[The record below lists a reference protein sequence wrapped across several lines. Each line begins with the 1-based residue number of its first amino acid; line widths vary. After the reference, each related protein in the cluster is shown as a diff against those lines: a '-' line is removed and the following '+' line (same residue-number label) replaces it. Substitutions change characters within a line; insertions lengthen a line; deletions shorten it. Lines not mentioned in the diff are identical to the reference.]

1 MATLSAA
8 LLAVVALAVVGL
20 GSEMAGAPGSGDGGH
35 RTLLVGWNAGTDRD
49 RPAAVSYG
57 HKDAVNDMN
66 AFFDNLPT
74 SGCTTPDCIAQSRR
88 SKPARHPRRPPLSP
102 AQLRKYE
109 RTMLGYHRRAEA
121 AITAKEMKGYASES
135 TQIVTATDRGYE
147 ALEKHLKKRE
157 KARSDALR
165 HRPEEPLVRDPR
177 SSRSGSR
184 SGRGRERDGR
194 GWERRGHEWVD
205 ADTASKARIDKLGLP
220 VEKDEHS
227 RAFYAAQVC
236 QGWVLV
242 FGVCCGWEVSERVL
256 GQRLVQRE
264 RASERERRT
273 RACARA
279 RAHTHT
285 HTHTQAH
292 THRHTHTGTRIA
304 HMHVCANCV
313 RAYTRAYARPH
324 MSARSSPP
332 TLTPTHTR
340 SR

>member
-279 RAHTHT
+279 HTHT
-285 HTHTQAH
+285 HTHT
-292 THRHTHTGTRIA
+292 GTPIA